1 MPPIR
6 KELIAAI
13 NKAIILVDHNIHRNI
28 DQQFEFIKK
37 TVLEDDSFT
46 NDEKDNFLKWT
57 SGNNELDNLIQKCQ
71 MESLEPEKII
81 EWIPF
86 NNLQNINYLTKG
98 GFSEIYSADWID
110 GHYNEWDSNE
120 RQLRRFGRH
129 KVILKRLGSFESANY
144 NWFGEVCNL
153 NSDIVICCYI

>member
-46 NDEKDNFLKWT
+46 NDEK
-57 SGNNELDNLIQKCQ
+57 NL
-71 MESLEPEKII
+71 
-81 EWIPF
+81 
-86 NNLQNINYLTKG
+86 
-98 GFSEIYSADWID
+98 
-110 GHYNEWDSNE
+110 
-120 RQLRRFGRH
+120 
-129 KVILKRLGSFESANY
+129 
-144 NWFGEVCNL
+144 
-153 NSDIVICCYI
+153 